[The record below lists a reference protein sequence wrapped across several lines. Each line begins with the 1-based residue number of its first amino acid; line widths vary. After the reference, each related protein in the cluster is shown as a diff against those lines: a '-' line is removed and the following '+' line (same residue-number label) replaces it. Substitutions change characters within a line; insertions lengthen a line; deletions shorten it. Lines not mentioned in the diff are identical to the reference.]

1 MLQEL
6 SKTLKRMGFSASLQ
20 GYRYLLYAILLAIQC
35 PEMLH
40 QITTFLYPTIA
51 RKFNVSVSSVER
63 CIRNA
68 IEIAWLRGDIDFN
81 NELFQYSVNA
91 EKGKPTNAE
100 FISVITEY
108 YLFKYG
114 KDEDFKE
121 FFD

>member
-20 GYRYLLYAILLAIQC
+20 GYKYLLYAIMLSIQR
-35 PEMLH
+35 PEALK
-40 QITTFLYPTIA
+40 QITTFLYPSIA
-51 RKFNVSVSSVER
+51 KKFHVTTSSVER

-100 FISVITEY
+100 FISVLTEHF
-108 YLFKYG
+108 LFKYE
-114 KDEDFKE
+114 KSENFKE
-121 FFD
+121 FF